1 MVVVPA
7 RGRAQAEKASHLKLA
22 THEMGKWWC
31 QAEEL
36 LGWSRGETLQE
47 VVEMR
52 SSNVGHHIVSSNE
65 SFWVRTWKYIYI
77 YYSSRKR
84 RHGKLDITGHVW
96 IHAGKMI
103 DERFLAMSGLWL
115 AGSICA
121 SCYISRF
128 TKFLLDGLAKPR
140 VTAVLA
146 PGPILDI
153 PSFSGNTDG
162 TFPEILDHWS
172 NFNPKVTNR
181 LSGRLL
187 VQSILDWMNYTVTG
201 TPLPVEGWRP
211 EVLDVGFSHSC
222 CMSKKGWQ
230 RAMKKYLWNIYFQ
243 GTFAILWSISWL

>member
-140 VTAVLA
+140 VTDNWWVQWTNW
-146 PGPILDI
+146 ISI
-153 PSFSGNTDG
+153 PYVSRKKCGWIQTSLVSYSQIPCLGSRSNSWHSFL
-162 TFPEILDHWS
+162 F
-172 NFNPKVTNR
+172 R
-181 LSGRLL
+181 
-187 VQSILDWMNYTVTG
+187 
-201 TPLPVEGWRP
+201 
-211 EVLDVGFSHSC
+211 
-222 CMSKKGWQ
+222 
-230 RAMKKYLWNIYFQ
+230 KYWWY
-243 GTFAILWSISWL
+243 ISWDFRSLI